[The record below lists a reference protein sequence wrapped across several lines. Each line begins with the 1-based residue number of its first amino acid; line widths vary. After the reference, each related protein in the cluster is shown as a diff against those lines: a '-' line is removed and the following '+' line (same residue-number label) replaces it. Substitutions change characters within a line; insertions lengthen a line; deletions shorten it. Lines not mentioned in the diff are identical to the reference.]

1 MKYNITESVKMKKS
15 SNNKKEKFLKN
26 LNLIYKANKNLLK
39 KDKPFLAKLK
49 KTIATYK
56 QKKEFNKGTLK
67 NLDRIHKECDKL
79 FEEDKVLL
87 QELRKEINAQ
97 QRRAS

>member
-1 MKYNITESVKMKKS
+1 MKKS
-15 SNNKKEKFLKN
+15 INNKKKNFLKH
-26 LNLIYKANKNLLK
+26 LTLIYKTNKNLFK
-39 KDKPFLAKLK
+39 EDKPFLTKLK
-49 KTIATYK
+49 RTIATYN
-56 QKKEFNKGTLK
+56 QKKGFSKTTLK